1 MFWSNLLFILIYLF
15 YVASG
20 GAVGAVLRYLTS
32 NFYKFYFP
40 NFPIGTLFINFIGS
54 FLIGILASNLDSRGT
69 SYIFI
74 KYFLIIGILGSFT
87 TFSTFSLETIQLVN
101 DKKLFLSLVYIFLS
115 ISLCI
120 FGAFFGFNINKI
132 WL

>member
-1 MFWSNLLFILIYLF
+1 LINLI

-32 NFYKFYFP
+32 NFYRFYFP

-54 FLIGILASNLDSRGT
+54 FLIGILASNLESRGT

-87 TFSTFSLETIQLVN
+87 TFSTFSIETIQLAN
-101 DKKLFLSLVYIFLS
+101 DKKLFLSLVYIFVS

-120 FGAFFGFNINKI
+120 FGAFSGFNINKI

>member
-1 MFWSNLLFILIYLF
+1 MINLI

-32 NFYKFYFP
+32 NFYRFYFP

-54 FLIGILASNLDSRGT
+54 FLIGILASNLESRGT
-69 SYIFI
+69 SYVFI

-87 TFSTFSLETIQLVN
+87 TFSTFSLETIQLAN

>member
-1 MFWSNLLFILIYLF
+1 MIKLI

-40 NFPIGTLFINFIGS
+40 NFPIGTLFINFLGS
-54 FLIGILASNLDSRGT
+54 FLIGFLASNLENKGT
-69 SYIFI
+69 SYLFI
-74 KYFLIIGILGSFT
+74 RYFLIIGILGSFT
-87 TFSTFSLETIQLVN
+87 TFSAFSFEVIQLVN

-120 FGAFFGFNINKI
+120 VGAFFGLNINKI
-132 WL
+132 

>member
-1 MFWSNLLFILIYLF
+1 MINLI

-32 NFYKFYFP
+32 NFYRFYFP
-40 NFPIGTLFINFIGS
+40 NFPIGTLFINFLGS
-54 FLIGILASNLDSRGT
+54 FLIGILASNLESRGT

-101 DKKLFLSLVYIFLS
+101 DKKLFLSLVYILLS

>member
-1 MFWSNLLFILIYLF
+1 MINLI

-54 FLIGILASNLDSRGT
+54 FLIGILASNLESRGT

>member
-1 MFWSNLLFILIYLF
+1 MINLF

-20 GAVGAVLRYLTS
+20 GSIGAVLRYFTS
-32 NFYKFYFP
+32 NFFRFYFP
-40 NFPIGTLFINFIGS
+40 NFPFGTLFINFVGS
-54 FLIGILASNLDSRGT
+54 FLIGILASNLESRGT

-101 DKKLFLSLVYIFLS
+101 DKKLFLSLVYILLS

>member
-1 MFWSNLLFILIYLF
+1 MIKLI

-20 GAVGAVLRYLTS
+20 GAVGTVLRYLTS
-32 NFYKFYFP
+32 NFYRFYFP

-54 FLIGILASNLDSRGT
+54 FLIGILASNLESRGT

-115 ISLCI
+115 IILCI
-120 FGAFFGFNINKI
+120 LGAFFGFNINKI

>member
-1 MFWSNLLFILIYLF
+1 MINLI

-32 NFYKFYFP
+32 NFYRFYFP
-40 NFPIGTLFINFIGS
+40 NFPIGTLFINFTGS
-54 FLIGILASNLDSRGT
+54 FLIGILASNLESRGA

-101 DKKLFLSLVYIFLS
+101 DKKLFLSLVYILLS

>member
-1 MFWSNLLFILIYLF
+1 LINLF

-20 GAVGAVLRYLTS
+20 GSIGAVLRYLTS

-54 FLIGILASNLDSRGT
+54 FLIGILASNLESRGT

-74 KYFLIIGILGSFT
+74 KYFLIIDILGSFT

-101 DKKLFLSLVYIFLS
+101 DKKYFLSLVYIFLS

-120 FGAFFGFNINKI
+120 FGAFCGLNINKI
-132 WL
+132 LL

>member
-1 MFWSNLLFILIYLF
+1 MIKLI

-54 FLIGILASNLDSRGT
+54 FLVGILASNLESRGT
-69 SYIFI
+69 SDIFI

-87 TFSTFSLETIQLVN
+87 TFSTFSLETIQLAN

>member
-1 MFWSNLLFILIYLF
+1 MINLI

-20 GAVGAVLRYLTS
+20 GSIGAVLRYLTS

-54 FLIGILASNLDSRGT
+54 FLIGILASNLESRGT

>member
-1 MFWSNLLFILIYLF
+1 MIQLI

-54 FLIGILASNLDSRGT
+54 FIIGILASNLESRGT
-69 SYIFI
+69 SYILI

-120 FGAFFGFNINKI
+120 LGAFFGFNVNKI

>member
-1 MFWSNLLFILIYLF
+1 MINLI

-54 FLIGILASNLDSRGT
+54 FLIGILASNLESRGT

-87 TFSTFSLETIQLVN
+87 TFSTFSLETIQLIN
-101 DKKLFLSLVYIFLS
+101 DKKLFSSLVYIFLS
-115 ISLCI
+115 ISFCI
-120 FGAFFGFNINKI
+120 FGSFFGFNINKI
-132 WL
+132 WY

>member
-1 MFWSNLLFILIYLF
+1 MIKLI

-32 NFYKFYFP
+32 NFYRFYFP

-54 FLIGILASNLDSRGT
+54 FLIGILASNLENKCVSGV
-69 SYIFI
+69 FI
-74 KYFLIIGILGSFT
+74 RYFLIIGILGSFT
-87 TFSTFSLETIQLVN
+87 TFSAFSLETIQLVN

-120 FGAFFGFNINKI
+120 FGAFFGFNLNKI

>member
-1 MFWSNLLFILIYLF
+1 MINIF

-20 GAVGAVLRYLTS
+20 GSIGAVLRYLTS
-32 NFYKFYFP
+32 NFFKFYFP
-40 NFPIGTLFINFIGS
+40 NFPIGTLFVNFIGS
-54 FLIGILASNLDSRGT
+54 FLIGILASNLENKGT
-69 SYIFI
+69 SYEFI

-87 TFSTFSLETIQLVN
+87 TFSTFSLESIQLIN

-120 FGAFFGFNINKI
+120 FGAFFGFNVNKI

>member
-1 MFWSNLLFILIYLF
+1 LINLI

-32 NFYKFYFP
+32 NFYRFYFP

-54 FLIGILASNLDSRGT
+54 FLIGILASNLESRGT

-120 FGAFFGFNINKI
+120 LGAFFGFNINKI

>member
-1 MFWSNLLFILIYLF
+1 MLNLI

-32 NFYKFYFP
+32 NFYRFYFP

-54 FLIGILASNLDSRGT
+54 FLIGILASNLESRGT

-74 KYFLIIGILGSFT
+74 KYFMIIGILGSFT
-87 TFSTFSLETIQLVN
+87 TFSTFSLETIQLFN

>member
-1 MFWSNLLFILIYLF
+1 MINLF

-20 GAVGAVLRYLTS
+20 GALGAVLRYLTS

-54 FLIGILASNLDSRGT
+54 FLIGILASNLESRGT

-120 FGAFFGFNINKI
+120 LGAFFGFNINKI

>member
-1 MFWSNLLFILIYLF
+1 LIQLI

-54 FLIGILASNLDSRGT
+54 FIIGILASNLESRGT
-69 SYIFI
+69 SYILI

-120 FGAFFGFNINKI
+120 FGAFFGFNVNKI

>member
-1 MFWSNLLFILIYLF
+1 MINLI

-20 GAVGAVLRYLTS
+20 GAIGAVLRYLTS

-54 FLIGILASNLDSRGT
+54 FLIGILASNLESRGT

-120 FGAFFGFNINKI
+120 LGAFFGFNINKI

>member
-1 MFWSNLLFILIYLF
+1 LINLI

-32 NFYKFYFP
+32 NFFRFYFP

-54 FLIGILASNLDSRGT
+54 FLIGILASNLESRGT

-101 DKKLFLSLVYIFLS
+101 DKKLFLSLVYILLS

-132 WL
+132 WP

>member
-1 MFWSNLLFILIYLF
+1 MISLV

-20 GAVGAVLRYLTS
+20 GALGAVLRHLTS
-32 NFYKFYFP
+32 NFFRFYFP
-40 NFPIGTLFINFIGS
+40 NFPIGTLFINFLGS
-54 FLIGILASNLDSRGT
+54 FLIGILASNLENKGV
-69 SYIFI
+69 SYLFI
-74 KYFLIIGILGSFT
+74 RYILIIGILGSFT

-101 DKKLFLSLVYIFLS
+101 DKKLFLSLVYILLS

-120 FGAFFGFNINKI
+120 LGAFFGFNINKI

>member
-1 MFWSNLLFILIYLF
+1 MINLI

-32 NFYKFYFP
+32 NFFRFYFP

-54 FLIGILASNLDSRGT
+54 FLIGILASNLESRGA

-120 FGAFFGFNINKI
+120 LGAFFGFNINKI

>member
-1 MFWSNLLFILIYLF
+1 MINLI

-32 NFYKFYFP
+32 NFYRFYFP

-54 FLIGILASNLDSRGT
+54 FLIGILASNLESRGT

-87 TFSTFSLETIQLVN
+87 TFSTFSLETIQLFN

-120 FGAFFGFNINKI
+120 LGAFFGFNINKI

>member
-1 MFWSNLLFILIYLF
+1 MINLI

-20 GAVGAVLRYLTS
+20 GAVGAVLRYVTS
-32 NFYKFYFP
+32 NFYRFYFP

-54 FLIGILASNLDSRGT
+54 FLIGILASNLESRGT

-120 FGAFFGFNINKI
+120 LGAFFGFNINKI

>member
-1 MFWSNLLFILIYLF
+1 MINLI

-32 NFYKFYFP
+32 NFFRFYFP

-54 FLIGILASNLDSRGT
+54 FLIGILASNLESRGT

-120 FGAFFGFNINKI
+120 LGAFSGFNINKI

>member
-1 MFWSNLLFILIYLF
+1 MINLI

-32 NFYKFYFP
+32 NFYRFYFP

-54 FLIGILASNLDSRGT
+54 FLIGILASNLESRGT

-87 TFSTFSLETIQLVN
+87 TFSTFSLEIIQLVN
-101 DKKLFLSLVYIFLS
+101 DKKLFLSLVYVSLS
-115 ISLCI
+115 ISLSI

>member
-1 MFWSNLLFILIYLF
+1 MINLI

-32 NFYKFYFP
+32 NFYRFYFH

-54 FLIGILASNLDSRGT
+54 FLIGILASNLESRGT

-101 DKKLFLSLVYIFLS
+101 DKKLFLSLVYILLS

-132 WL
+132 LL

>member
-1 MFWSNLLFILIYLF
+1 MINLV

-20 GAVGAVLRYLTS
+20 GALGAVLRYLTS
-32 NFYKFYFP
+32 NFFRFYFP
-40 NFPIGTLFINFIGS
+40 NFPIGTLFINFLGS
-54 FLIGILASNLDSRGT
+54 FLIGILASNLENKGA
-69 SYIFI
+69 SYLFI
-74 KYFLIIGILGSFT
+74 RYFLMIGVLGSFT
-87 TFSTFSLETIQLVN
+87 TFSTVSLEVIQLID

>member
-1 MFWSNLLFILIYLF
+1 LINLI

-32 NFYKFYFP
+32 NFYRFYFP

-101 DKKLFLSLVYIFLS
+101 DKKLFLSLVYILLS

-120 FGAFFGFNINKI
+120 FGAYFGFNINKI